1 MRDALVRIISIFL
14 AIISV
19 IILVVFLQNVFYN
32 GKPFTVLG
40 HRLIIMTDDYEKEQ
54 ISKNDLIIVNE
65 NNINDLKENDL
76 VAYTLEKN
84 KSTAV
89 GTLKSIDASNATL
102 KVTNLNDEITI
113 SNDSLIG
120 TYELKVPKVGKYI
133 LFLRTLKGFLLS
145 LGTIF
150 IIMVIITSFSKIIL
164 FVKKLF
170 TKKY

>member
-1 MRDALVRIISIFL
+1 MRETLVKIISIFL

-40 HRLIIMTDDYEKEQ
+40 HRLIIMTDDYEMEQ

-65 NNINDLKENDL
+65 KNTNALKENDL

-89 GTLKSIDASNATL
+89 GTLKNIDTSNATL

>member
-1 MRDALVRIISIFL
+1 MRDTLVRIISIFL
-14 AIISV
+14 AIISI

-54 ISKNDLIIVNE
+54 ISENDLIIVNE
-65 NNINDLKENDL
+65 KNTNDLKENDL

-89 GTLKSIDASNATL
+89 GTLKSIDTSTATL

-113 SNDSLIG
+113 SKDSLIG

-164 FVKKLF
+164 FIKKLF